1 MWGAVLGLAG
11 SIYGANKAAKGQ
23 AAALAQQQYE
33 NARQREIQMA
43 NLGMA
48 RQAQQQQFEENEYQR
63 QIERLNRRIVGQER
77 LYQQQEFG
85 EYRDQLM
92 EERRAVIERQ
102 LQEDKAAA
110 RDRQFRLEQLLQN
123 QDLAQDE
130 RAFAIQQLEQAKSIA
145 AGERDE
151 EKRRLLEDRAKA
163 EIERDFLIEEYRQA
177 QDQFQQERG
186 EQMAF
191 RDMLMSRID
200 AVRDST
206 SQFAES
212 LGVLPEVREFSQDDF
227 DEYYDRRV
235 GEYQDD
241 IDRAATKVLSQSEAS
256 LNRRGMLNST
266 LANDARGD
274 VAKKLAQQYSSARDK
289 AYDDTLRY
297 ITGEQTLSR
306 NTLADEM
313 TRRKYLMDEN
323 LGIEGYGI
331 NQMMN
336 MPGMVGSATGG
347 YNLMGSI
354 PSSIYDR
361 NISSANNY
369 TAPVNIGTG
378 IYDNINIGTGLG
390 GFLNQPSAASTGF
403 FNINSRVFN
412 PYGVSVDNPQSYLSN
427 AASIGNQ
434 LSANSQA
441 NYANAT
447 DLASEAGKGLGTSVA
462 NFADEYGSWWKQA
475 NYDAEGNRNSTT
487 KWNPFG

>member
-11 SIYGANKAAKGQ
+11 SVYGANKAAKGQ

-43 NLGMA
+43 QIGMA
-48 RQAQQQQFEENEYQR
+48 NTAQRQQQEENAYQR
-63 QIERLNRRIVGQER
+63 QIERLNRRIVGNER
-77 LYQQQEFG
+77 DFQQQQFS

-92 EERRAVIERQ
+92 DERREVIERQ
-102 LQEDKAAA
+102 LMEDKAAA

-130 RAFAIQQLEQAKSIA
+130 RAFAIQQLEEAKGIA

-163 EIERDFLIEEYRQA
+163 EIEREFLIDEYRQA
-177 QDQFQQERG
+177 QDQFRAERE
-186 EQMAF
+186 EQMSF
-191 RDMLMSRID
+191 RDMLLSRID
-200 AVRDST
+200 GVRDTT
-206 SQFAES
+206 SQYAES

-227 DEYYDRRV
+227 DDYYGRRV

-241 IDRAATKVLSQSEAS
+241 IDRAATKVISQTEAG
-256 LNRRGMLNST
+256 LNRRGMMNSS

-306 NTLADEM
+306 NTLSDEM
-313 TRRKYLMDEN
+313 ARRKYLVDEN
-323 LGIEGYGI
+323 VGLEGYGI

-347 YNLMGSI
+347 YNLMNAI

-361 NISSANNY
+361 NIGSANNY

-378 IYDNINIGTGLG
+378 IYDNVAVGNGLG
-390 GFLNQPSAASTGF
+390 GFLNPQSAASTGF
-403 FNINSRVFN
+403 FNIQSDVFN
-412 PYGVSVDNPQSYLSN
+412 PYGVTVDNPQNYMSTV
-427 AASIGNQ
+427 ASIGNQ
-434 LSANSQA
+434 MT
-441 NYANAT
+441 ANAQSNYNQ
-447 DLASEAGKGLGTSVA
+447 ASNVALEAGKGLGGSVA
-462 NFADEYGSWWKQA
+462 NFGDEFESWWKS
-475 NYDAEGNRNSTT
+475 RN
-487 KWNPFG
+487 KEND